1 MQLPGLAVGDLDHGD
16 AEASENLQIDAGV
29 AAHVGNPSNQEHGH
43 IGAALDQRPG
53 DDEAVAAVVAA
64 AAEYGDLAIEEV
76 AVDGLHRRGR
86 LPAGVFHQ
94 HERGDAD
101 LFDRAAIRV
110 AHLGTVLY
118 THRQCEAGSLRF
130 SPGFPQMSML
140 SFVRARRS
148 VVPS

>member
-86 LPAGVFHQ
+86 LPAGVLHQ

-110 AHLGTVLY
+110 AHLGRVQY
-118 THRQCEAGSLRF
+118 THYDVIGWPLGILSGFSSDVHRLLCHGSA
-130 SPGFPQMSML
+130 
-140 SFVRARRS
+140 V
-148 VVPS
+148 